1 MLVAV
6 VSSIIAFL
14 VTIPLFG
21 LFITYLILIKL
32 TKNRRLSVHKALD
45 FSTIFFVFAVHFL
58 IQTIWE
64 KSFLWLIVLFI
75 IVLAMVF
82 VIIHWKVKKEIVLRI
97 IFKGVWRVN
106 FLVFFIVYLM
116 LTLYGL
122 IQRVLE
128 FV

>member
-1 MLVAV
+1 M
-6 VSSIIAFL
+6 
-14 VTIPLFG
+14 
-21 LFITYLILIKL
+21 

-45 FSTIFFVFAVHFL
+45 YSTIFFVLAVHFL
-58 IQTIWE
+58 ILTIWE
-64 KSFLWLIVLFI
+64 KSFLWLIVLFM

-82 VIIHWKVKKEIVLRI
+82 VIIHWKVKKEIVLRL

-122 IQRVLE
+122 VQRVLE

>member
-1 MLVAV
+1 MLVTV
-6 VSSIIAFL
+6 FSSIIAFL

-21 LFITYLILIKL
+21 LLLTYLILIKL
-32 TKNRRLSVHKALD
+32 TKNRRLSVHRALD
-45 FSTIFFVFAVHFL
+45 YSTILFVLAVHFL
-58 IQTIWE
+58 ILTIWE
-64 KSFLWLIVLFI
+64 KSFLWLIVLFM

-82 VIIHWKVKKEIVLRI
+82 VIIHWKVKKEIVLKL

-106 FLVFFIVYLM
+106 FLVFFIFYLM

-122 IQRVLE
+122 VQSVLE

>member
-1 MLVAV
+1 MVTV
-6 VSSIIAFL
+6 FSSIIAFL

-21 LFITYLILIKL
+21 LFLTYLILIKL
-32 TKNRRLSVHKALD
+32 TKNRRSSVHKALD
-45 FSTIFFVFAVHFL
+45 YSTILFVLAVHFL
-58 IQTIWE
+58 ILTIWE
-64 KSFLWLIVLFI
+64 KSFLWLIVLFM

-82 VIIHWKVKKEIVLRI
+82 VFIHWKVKKEIVLKL

-122 IQRVLE
+122 VQRVLE

>member
-1 MLVAV
+1 MVTV
-6 VSSIIAFL
+6 FSSIIAFL

-21 LFITYLILIKL
+21 LFLTYLILIKL
-32 TKNRRLSVHKALD
+32 TKNRRSSVHKALD
-45 FSTIFFVFAVHFL
+45 YSTILFVLAVHFL
-58 IQTIWE
+58 ILTIWE
-64 KSFLWLIVLFI
+64 KSVLWLIVLFM

-82 VIIHWKVKKEIVLRI
+82 VFIHWKVKKEIVLKL

-122 IQRVLE
+122 VQRVLE